1 MKDNGTE
8 RKRQIKTRLWN
19 AYKLDYE
26 TVCSYILE
34 PSEEKYKL
42 LEKAGNSDKNKS
54 IDSKQHISENL

>member
-1 MKDNGTE
+1 
-8 RKRQIKTRLWN
+8 
-19 AYKLDYE
+19 
-26 TVCSYILE
+26 LE